1 MIRMMIKMT
10 IEDLKNEIKIKYVK
24 DLENEEQDIYLL
36 LDKINMFYDLNEI
49 LENNYIFDDK
59 EMVLI
64 LSASSFS
71 EHFYQAPNWKSKIQS
86 LEDNL
91 FIEAIKNLPEK
102 IQTEFLNEPEI
113 LARLLELKNSKFL
126 NLFKNQNHQDT
137 IPDKL
142 IQIPEIYEKIV
153 SNKNKYFAEE
163 ISAISNIQILDK
175 LLMDQTFKDRLNRLK
190 EEEWKILF
198 DQASP
203 DFLKKISSY
212 SIYMNEFAYFQIET
226 LFPFL
231 SKIYGNAQVQLLNKP
246 EVNSKIQNLSADE
259 IYKLMS
265 SLDEY
270 TTSIWINQN
279 KNKIINNSE
288 EYIASLVSAI
298 KSKTGQQ
305 LLLEMD
311 EIYQKL
317 LDSENDILLRFL
329 NNNLSIDMQQKLLN
343 DPLFLESLQ
352 NYSEERFSKI
362 ISKLSPD
369 IQLKLYQDKKWIKS
383 LSKEQFDQFALH
395 VNSLTVREIMKKET
409 NLSYAVQLD
418 LGYKLNDQKTVL
430 KVLEQILKDKNQ
442 ISNIDFFQYKE
453 IIDQLTETEK
463 RFIVRNATMKQ
474 LAHWI
479 KKSDDETLKEEIIK
493 RITSNPVFAISFP
506 SWDVLL
512 EKVDKKTQNLLMYYI
527 DDYNQM
533 INIYLKTKSDILEKK
548 IVQLITHD
556 TEKER
561 SELVNF
567 YFPVLYQNFDDATRL
582 KILPHLKLKE
592 LARIN
597 SEVKDTR
604 IYENPE
610 EVVEIACD
618 DFIRWYQ
625 NADKKMKGLLIS
637 YSSLKQ
643 LIEIL
648 KLEPDN
654 NLLIDHITNYKITTI
669 DKENLIDSESFYIFI
684 TKLKDQKIE
693 KVINEIPLNI
703 WTHALKKAN
712 DNRLFP
718 YFLKK
723 WIYHQ
728 DPLTEEEID
737 DICAVYQKLNREEQH
752 QLVSTMNNHNLSTL
766 MKYLKRPLIKEEWL
780 KRYQQ
785 NKQILQS
792 EDPFTINQIM
802 ANLEEQERMLQKEE
816 LLKELNQVIPK
827 EYAYLRKQLETKSIG
842 EIVKLSIAIQKGLL
856 ECENPKEKWNIIEGL
871 LIRNPHLLHTL
882 NFQILED
889 NLELTNI
896 SFIDKI
902 SRDIDLQKQ
911 LISLTESNQNQ
922 ILSKLIKQIID
933 TKEEITQLRELNII
947 TNALNQKHY
956 QTIFQDTQQKEKKL
970 KTIKDFILTNSNIF
984 GISNL
989 KEKMIP
995 KSIEDILEYEN
1006 NINEKCENII
1016 KHSTN
1021 AGELKNAYFQKH
1033 FHLNI
1038 EEIKY
1043 LIVAYSSD
1051 ITEFDQKNEAVEF
1064 LKKAINIL
1072 ALTNID
1078 QIKEEYQKEK
1088 KKYSIEK
1095 IIEYEEY
1102 FKHQYSK
1109 NLTHEIKANTKKQP
1123 ISEIIYQ
1130 GKRIP
1135 VYDATEENYLLL
1147 HSLNSYGNLN
1157 LINNNYQDAW
1167 NLNTRTNNNGICCYV
1182 NNQEMQACPPING
1195 PVVGFHELDE
1205 DAMILMAPYDLSTK
1219 NDKIISETAFQP
1231 LFKNM
1236 NDLVD
1241 NIRTNHSEVLIKRIA
1256 GTKNSKKHF
1265 YTQPDY
1271 ILIYSDMKPNQKAE
1285 CYKAASELNIPIYY
1299 FDREKI
1305 TEKQTEQINQ
1315 KIEQLKENHD
1325 INLLEEIIVQY
1336 ENNKAGL
1343 ERIKT
1348 IDWNSYIS
1356 TSKIETTIKEE
1367 INEIRRQYQ
1376 QKEINKETMEEK
1388 LKKIVDIVE
1397 KEQEKYQMQPYVTA
1411 NQIESDIDI
1420 DEVYY
1425 HTKFMIDDEKAFTST
1440 QISEILKEK
1449 LKKKKIITPYMK
1461 YKYIYE
1467 IDDDMKDVNRN
1478 RLYEI
1483 EGKHHNLDHIER
1495 VTLFTHIMADE
1506 DNLNEYEK
1514 TILIEAAKYHDCGR
1528 ENDRQDI
1535 DHGRRGAE
1543 KVLESDIEASEV
1555 SKRIIASLI
1564 EYHEIP
1570 DSLSNLNKICQ
1581 HYELDNIEKQIV
1593 SKLAPYLKDA
1603 DALDRTRFKEHSLA
1617 SLNENML
1624 RTDISKKL
1632 VDLSKELQ
1640 MYYQSDLEKQQIN
1653 GKTKK

>member
-1 MIRMMIKMT
+1 M
-10 IEDLKNEIKIKYVK
+10 EDLKKEIKTKYHH
-24 DLENEEQDIYLL
+24 DLANEEQEIYLL

-49 LENNYIFDDK
+49 IENNYIFDDK

-71 EHFYQAPNWKSKIQS
+71 EIFYQSPQWKSKIQT
-86 LEDNL
+86 LDDDL
-91 FIEAIKNLPEK
+91 FVEAISVLPEK
-102 IQTEFLNEPEI
+102 IQTEFLNEPAT
-113 LARLLELKNSKFL
+113 LNRLLELKNSKFAM
-126 NLFKNQNHQDT
+126 LFKREEDQKNTDT

-142 IQIPEIYEKIV
+142 IQIPEIYDRIV
-153 SNKNKYFAEE
+153 SSKNKYFAQE
-163 ISAISNIQILDK
+163 IAAISNIQILDK
-175 LLMDQTFKDRLNRLK
+175 LLMNQTFKDRLSKLK
-190 EEEWKILF
+190 EEEWSIIF
-198 DQASP
+198 NHASS
-203 DFLKKISSY
+203 DFLKKISSF
-212 SIYMNEFAYFQIET
+212 SIYMNEFAHFEIET
-226 LFPFL
+226 LLPFL

-259 IYKLMS
+259 IYKLMNA
-265 SLDEY
+265 LDEY

-311 EIYQKL
+311 EIYQKVL
-317 LDSENDILLRFL
+317 NAENDILLRFL
-329 NNNLSIDMQQKLLN
+329 NNNLSMDMQQKLLK
-343 DPLFLESLQ
+343 DPLFLESLK
-352 NYSEERFSKI
+352 NYSEEAFSKI
-362 ISKLSPD
+362 VSKLSPE
-369 IQLKLYQDKKWIKS
+369 IQLQLYQNENWIKS
-383 LSKEQFDQFALH
+383 LTKEQFELFAMH
-395 VNSLTVREIMKKET
+395 VNSITRKEIIKKEK
-409 NLSYAVQLD
+409 NLSYAAQLD
-418 LGYKLNDQKTVL
+418 LSYKENDTQTIK
-430 KVLEQILKDKNQ
+430 KILEQLFQNKSQ
-442 ISNIDFFQYKE
+442 ISTINFFQYQE
-453 IIDQLTETEK
+453 IIDQLTEKEK
-463 RFIVRNATMKQ
+463 RFIFKNATIKQ
-474 LAHWI
+474 LSQWI
-479 KKSDDETLKEEIIK
+479 QKSGDEILIEEIIN
-493 RITSNPVFAISFP
+493 RITSNPIFALVFQ
-506 SWDVLL
+506 SWEILL

-533 INIYLKTKSDILEKK
+533 IKIYLKTKSDILEKK
-548 IVQLITHD
+548 IIQLITHD

-567 YFPVLYQNFDDATRL
+567 YFPSLYQNFDDATRL

-597 SEVKDTR
+597 SPIKDER
-604 IYENPE
+604 IYESPE

-703 WTHALKKAN
+703 WTHALKKST

-718 YFLKK
+718 YFIKK

-728 DPLTEEEID
+728 EPLTEEEID

-766 MKYLKRPLIKEEWL
+766 MKYLKRPIIKEEWL

-816 LLKELNQVIPK
+816 LLKEINHVIPK

-856 ECENPKEKWNIIEGL
+856 ECENPKEKWTIIEGL

-902 SRDIDLQKQ
+902 SRDIELQKQ
-911 LISLTESNQNQ
+911 LVSLTETRKNP
-922 ILSKLIKQIID
+922 ILSNIVKQIMEN
-933 TKEEITQLRELNII
+933 KEEATQLRELSII
-947 TNALNQKHY
+947 ANVLQKKHY
-956 QTIFQDTQQKEKKL
+956 QTILEDKQLNNKEI
-970 KTIKDFILTNSNIF
+970 KTVKDFILKNSNIF

-995 KSIEDILEYEN
+995 KSLDDILEYESN
-1006 NINEKCENII
+1006 LKEKCENII
-1016 KHSTN
+1016 KHSNN
-1021 AGELKNAYFQKH
+1021 AGELKNAYCLKYYN
-1033 FHLNI
+1033 LTI
-1038 EEIKY
+1038 EEVKY
-1043 LIVAYSSD
+1043 LIIAYSSD
-1051 ITEFDQKNEAVEF
+1051 ITKFDQKNAAVKF
-1064 LKKAINIL
+1064 LKKAVTIL
-1072 ALTNID
+1072 AMTNPE
-1078 QIKEEYQKEK
+1078 QIKEEYQKENK
-1088 KKYSIEK
+1088 EYSIEE
-1095 IIEYEEY
+1095 IIQYEEY
-1102 FKHQYSK
+1102 FKQQYSK
-1109 NLTHEIKANTKKQP
+1109 NLTKQIKPNNQKQQ

-1147 HSLNSYGNLN
+1147 HSLNAYGNLN

-1182 NNQEMQACPPING
+1182 NNEQMQAAPPING
-1195 PVVGFHELDE
+1195 PVVGFHQLDE
-1205 DAMILMAPYDLSTK
+1205 DATILMAPYDLSTK
-1219 NDKIISETAFQP
+1219 NDKIMSEASFQP

-1236 NDLVD
+1236 KDLVD

-1256 GTKNSKKHF
+1256 GPKNAKKHF

-1271 ILIYSDMKPNQKAE
+1271 VLIYSDMKPNQKAE
-1285 CYKAASELNIPIYY
+1285 CYKAASELNVPIYY
-1299 FDREKI
+1299 YDRQKVV
-1305 TEKQTEQINQ
+1305 EKQAEQIQ
-1315 KIEQLKENHD
+1315 EKMEQLKESHD
-1325 INLLEEIIVQY
+1325 LNLLEEIIVEY
-1336 ENNKAGL
+1336 ENNQAGL
-1343 ERIKT
+1343 LHIQT
-1348 IDWNSYIS
+1348 IDWQTYIS
-1356 TSKIETTIKEE
+1356 KQQIEQQIKEE
-1367 INEIRRQYQ
+1367 INEVRRQYQ
-1376 QKEINKETMEEK
+1376 QKEIAKEKMEEK
-1388 LKKIVDIVE
+1388 LDKILEIVQ
-1397 KEQEKYQMQPYVTA
+1397 KEQQKYQMQPYITA
-1411 NQIESDIDI
+1411 TQNELDIDI

-1425 HTKFMIDDEKAFTST
+1425 HTKFVADDEKAFTST
-1440 QISEILKEK
+1440 KISEILKEK
-1449 LKKKKIITPYMK
+1449 IKKKKIVTPYIK
-1461 YKYIYE
+1461 HKYIYE
-1467 IDDDMKDVNRN
+1467 LDDDIKDINRN

-1483 EGKHHNLDHIER
+1483 NGRHHNLEHIER

-1506 DNLNEYEK
+1506 ENLNEYEK
-1514 TILIEAAKYHDCGR
+1514 NILIQAAKYHDCGR
-1528 ENDRQDI
+1528 ENDRQDFE
-1535 DHGRRGAE
+1535 HGRRGAE
-1543 KVLESDIEASEV
+1543 KILEAPLEESDIA
-1555 SKRIIASLI
+1555 KRIIAALI
-1564 EYHEIP
+1564 EYHEVP
-1570 DSLSNLNKICQ
+1570 DSLPVLNQICQ
-1581 HYELDNIEKQIV
+1581 HYDLDNMEKKIV

-1603 DALDRTRFKEHSLA
+1603 DALDRTRFRENSFA
-1617 SLNENML
+1617 SLNESML
-1624 RTDISKKL
+1624 RTEISKKL
-1632 VDLSKELQ
+1632 IGLSRELQ
-1640 MYYQSDLEKQQIN
+1640 TYYQADLEKQQTT
-1653 GKTKK
+1653 GKSKK